1 MLDFSQRHTAF
12 KYLMLFASPQP
23 GFLRGR
29 GKTNRVPRASC
40 WPVPHAG
47 LCAEGQP
54 QAWSQVLTVE
64 TSAPESRL
72 SCMGPENTQVTRF

>member
-29 GKTNRVPRASC
+29 GKTNRVPRALC
-40 WPVPHAG
+40 WPAPPVG
-47 LCAEGQP
+47 LCAERRP
-54 QAWSQVLTVE
+54 QAWPQVLTVE

-72 SCMGPENTQVTRF
+72 SCMGPENTQVTQF